1 MLQHWAQPHL
11 LQQAQTVSNMRASE
25 FIVETRTIGKRSE
38 RQSIATRGAA
48 KFRDPGGYDRTYEL
62 NRIMMATAC
71 ADGTTPLEIDAE
83 SWSGRYN
90 TAHPYTDIESKML
103 MQAFKAVGSDYV
115 DLNHGDNDSKEL
127 PSTNISSPVKA
138 FKGYPR

>member
-1 MLQHWAQPHL
+1 
-11 LQQAQTVSNMRASE
+11 MRASE
-25 FIVETRTIGKRSE
+25 FITETRTLAKPTKRQQNASVGM
-38 RQSIATRGAA
+38 S

-90 TAHPYTDIESKML
+90 TAHPYTKIERDML
-103 MQAFKAVGSDYV
+103 RQAYDAVGSDSE
-115 DLNHGDNDSKEL
+115 DLNGEDLLSLEMPN
-127 PSTNISSPVKA
+127 TNVTSPVTG
-138 FKGYPR
+138 FKGWK

>member
-1 MLQHWAQPHL
+1 M
-11 LQQAQTVSNMRASE
+11 TD
-25 FIVETRTIGKRSE
+25 
-38 RQSIATRGAA
+38 RQRMSTRGVS

-71 ADGTTPLEIDAE
+71 ADGTTPLKIDAE

-115 DLNHGDNDSKEL
+115 DLNHGDNDSEEL
-127 PSTNISSPVKA
+127 ASTDKVSPVKA